1 MDCILKTPGVTE
13 EELGLI
19 NALAKTPM
27 TAEQVYTFRV
37 RLCDNRVDRDYERFS
52 RKALEKLAELFVG
65 KCGLFD
71 HSWTAS
77 GQTARLYKTEVAEE
91 GGVTEAGEPV
101 CSLMGWAY
109 MPRLPE
115 NEGLIAQIEAGIK
128 KEVSV
133 GCAVGRSV
141 CSICG
146 RERGQCEHLG
156 GRQYDGRTCYFTLE
170 DPTDAYEWS
179 FVAVPAQRKA
189 GVVKGMDRGLLSA
202 ADVDRIADRAA
213 QRLRSLLEPAPG
225 APPPAEDERV
235 TKLAQARLELEKIR
249 FGGI

>member
-1 MDCILKTPGVTE
+1 MDRMTMSAGVTAE
-13 EELGLI
+13 DLERI
-19 NALAKTPM
+19 NALTRTPL

-52 RKALEKLAELFVG
+52 RKALEKLAELYVG

-71 HSWTAS
+71 HSWTAR
-77 GQTARLYKTEVAEE
+77 GQTARLYRAEVAEE
-91 GGVTEAGEPV
+91 GGVTEAGEPA

-179 FVAVPAQRKA
+179 FVAVPAQPAA
-189 GVVKGMDRGLLSA
+189 GVVKTKRYGG
-202 ADVDRIADRAA
+202 
-213 QRLRSLLEPAPG
+213 QT
-225 APPPAEDERV
+225 PPPAREPSQGSGEALALRLR
-235 TKLAQARLELEKIR
+235 LAQARAR
-249 FGGI
+249 AGR